1 MGLKTAGKMKVAI
14 IGDLAVDNVCYQDM
28 TIEKGGNYL
37 LRNIL
42 YYPGGVAGNIS
53 FYLKQYGI
61 EPLIFS
67 AVGDD
72 REGKFLI
79 DDLKRSKISIDN
91 VKILAGKTGF
101 LIIIVDSNGERTMI
115 GTRGVADSCIISSR
129 ELASSH
135 PSWIHVSG
143 YSLLGKYGSTIWK
156 SAVSSSKR
164 LGIPLSLGLEGLHET
179 KIDNLNYAS
188 IIFCNRME
196 FDRFFGES
204 FDEVADKIG
213 SRIVVKAGAEGCY
226 ILNGN
231 VKKVEGVK
239 VKKVVDT
246 TGAGDAF
253 DSAVIALLLSK
264 RSLLDACRIANLFAA
279 EKVKKKG
286 AKASFNSTLLNKYF
300 KYAE

>member
-79 DDLKRSKISIDN
+79 DDLKRSK
-91 VKILAGKTGF
+91 
-101 LIIIVDSNGERTMI
+101 IIIVDSNGERTMI

-231 VKKVEGVK
+231 V
-239 VKKVVDT
+239 
-246 TGAGDAF
+246 
-253 DSAVIALLLSK
+253 
-264 RSLLDACRIANLFAA
+264 
-279 EKVKKKG
+279 
-286 AKASFNSTLLNKYF
+286 
-300 KYAE
+300 